1 MKKICSVLPM
11 ILALGLSAGVM
22 TAFRACPRGDEGMWM
37 HCHDAQI
44 LIFVIGLFM
53 AAAAAGSAM
62 LRRFGM
68 IFAITGM
75 AAAASAY
82 EGGNSQKIRKRISGR
97 SIGKEFIRAAGNH
110 WHAGRSAR
118 RGSIS
123 KNCL

>member
-53 AAAAAGSAM
+53 AA
-62 LRRFGM
+62 
-68 IFAITGM
+68 
-75 AAAASAY
+75 
-82 EGGNSQKIRKRISGR
+82 
-97 SIGKEFIRAAGNH
+97 GNH

-118 RGSIS
+118 RGLIS